1 MIVGLTVLLVLTLT
15 AMVEIY
21 RAFYHGAKQQP
32 TLDP

>member
-1 MIVGLTVLLVLTLT
+1 MILGLTVLVVLTLT

-21 RAFYHGAKQQP
+21 RASYRVAKQQQ